1 MININ
6 KTINIWSIITI
17 LIYTNYTFGSN
28 LSSQPENL
36 NITIN
41 QDKLYIKSGKL
52 EIETKKI
59 NNIDTLGIINSN
71 FKNLCDFY
79 EINENLFKKFN
90 TKNEMTYNNSNQTNS
105 EILSAVKKK
114 IENEENFKY
123 YVIYCSNGNSI
134 NNNQVTH
141 GLFRETTNINI
152 KMIYSGEELLDLG
165 YLFYNDFTTANIVFL
180 KNFKTSNVTNMQH
193 MFFGCKKLQILNLS
207 NLYFEKVINMSKMF
221 SFCEKLEKVN
231 FGDESN
237 DNSSATKKLT
247 TASCMFYG
255 CTKLNTIIF
264 RNGFFYSG
272 ENSLDMSSLFKGCSS
287 LKSIN
292 LDKCN
297 IQKVSNIEG
306 MFYGC
311 SKLETIDLGK
321 NSFGNTATGY
331 ISLFS
336 GCNSLKKITFYKGY
350 NDCILDAINKLLP
363 NNNEETEQITTDE
376 KITKCTCTK

>member
-114 IENEENFKY
+114 
-123 YVIYCSNGNSI
+123 
-134 NNNQVTH
+134 
-141 GLFRETTNINI
+141 
-152 KMIYSGEELLDLG
+152 
-165 YLFYNDFTTANIVFL
+165 
-180 KNFKTSNVTNMQH
+180 
-193 MFFGCKKLQILNLS
+193 
-207 NLYFEKVINMSKMF
+207 
-221 SFCEKLEKVN
+221 
-231 FGDESN
+231 
-237 DNSSATKKLT
+237 
-247 TASCMFYG
+247 
-255 CTKLNTIIF
+255 
-264 RNGFFYSG
+264 
-272 ENSLDMSSLFKGCSS
+272 
-287 LKSIN
+287 
-292 LDKCN
+292 
-297 IQKVSNIEG
+297 
-306 MFYGC
+306 
-311 SKLETIDLGK
+311 
-321 NSFGNTATGY
+321 
-331 ISLFS
+331 
-336 GCNSLKKITFYKGY
+336 
-350 NDCILDAINKLLP
+350 
-363 NNNEETEQITTDE
+363 
-376 KITKCTCTK
+376 

>member
-152 KMIYSGEELLDLG
+152 KMIYSGEELLDLK
-165 YLFYNDFTTANIVFL
+165 IL
-180 KNFKTSNVTNMQH
+180 KLVM
-193 MFFGCKKLQILNLS
+193 
-207 NLYFEKVINMSKMF
+207 
-221 SFCEKLEKVN
+221 
-231 FGDESN
+231 
-237 DNSSATKKLT
+237 
-247 TASCMFYG
+247 
-255 CTKLNTIIF
+255 
-264 RNGFFYSG
+264 
-272 ENSLDMSSLFKGCSS
+272 
-287 LKSIN
+287 
-292 LDKCN
+292 
-297 IQKVSNIEG
+297 
-306 MFYGC
+306 
-311 SKLETIDLGK
+311 
-321 NSFGNTATGY
+321 
-331 ISLFS
+331 
-336 GCNSLKKITFYKGY
+336 
-350 NDCILDAINKLLP
+350 
-363 NNNEETEQITTDE
+363 
-376 KITKCTCTK
+376 